1 MYTAEVKTSILAR
14 LQARTMT
21 NLSAVDR
28 RDAAL
33 LSFQG
38 SARHVPGDAS
48 GDTSGDG
55 DRRDLEGR
63 LSGCL
68 QADVLLAGA
77 AELGPLDGPDQGVTK
92 VLKTESE
99 KVSRRVVH
107 IVPPSS
113 VSLELSPTG
122 SSRLIINI
130 LFCVMTEDGLICWP
144 KDTSGREIE
153 FSAEEEN
160 EIRRAIKTDVLVM
173 IAKGTVPMADG
184 TVPMADGWYDMVEMP
199 RPEPPTKKQKVST
212 PKEPPEERF
221 DVESILEERPSTGRA
236 VRWFR
241 VRWAGYSAA
250 WEQWRRWG
258 EVGSPIET
266 WEPLVNVRN
275 TEAMEA
281 WRSGAW
287 HSPRCAS

>member
-1 MYTAEVKTSILAR
+1 MYPAACVAWHGATKRTQAPCDVILCPMPITANFSALVSHYVRRPEHVQNTETNSQETTPTAYESVGMTPAQRMSMALRLDIEAGDLECFVVDKKMYTAEVKTSILAR

-38 SARHVPGDAS
+38 SARHVPGDSS

-99 KVSRRVVH
+99 KVSRR
-107 IVPPSS
+107 
-113 VSLELSPTG
+113 G
-122 SSRLIINI
+122 
-130 LFCVMTEDGLICWP
+130 
-144 KDTSGREIE
+144 TS
-153 FSAEEEN
+153 A
-160 EIRRAIKTDVLVM
+160 
-173 IAKGTVPMADG
+173 TVPHVYIYRDIRACNR
-184 TVPMADGWYDMVEMP
+184 AGW
-199 RPEPPTKKQKVST
+199 
-212 PKEPPEERF
+212 
-221 DVESILEERPSTGRA
+221 
-236 VRWFR
+236 
-241 VRWAGYSAA
+241 
-250 WEQWRRWG
+250 
-258 EVGSPIET
+258 
-266 WEPLVNVRN
+266 
-275 TEAMEA
+275 
-281 WRSGAW
+281 
-287 HSPRCAS
+287 